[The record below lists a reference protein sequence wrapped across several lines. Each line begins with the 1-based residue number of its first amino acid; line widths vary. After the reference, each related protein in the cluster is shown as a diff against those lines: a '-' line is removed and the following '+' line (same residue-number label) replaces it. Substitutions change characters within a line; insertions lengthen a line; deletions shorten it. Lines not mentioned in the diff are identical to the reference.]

1 MRGGAGVL
9 TGSAAR
15 RHVGCGGDGLAGGRG
30 VRGNWVPG
38 TTDYRRL
45 PRGCPRQGT
54 LLNLARFFFPLSFL
68 GFPFL
73 RVSSVTTVDKRG
85 GVLGVGGWGGSLTR
99 LASFSLG
106 WAVVVDV
113 GYGEGSEGTNG
124 ITRGRGT

>member
-1 MRGGAGVL
+1 M
-9 TGSAAR
+9 
-15 RHVGCGGDGLAGGRG
+15 
-30 VRGNWVPG
+30 
-38 TTDYRRL
+38 
-45 PRGCPRQGT
+45 
-54 LLNLARFFFPLSFL
+54 LNLARFFFPLSFL